1 MSKRK
6 NASFIYGTNKKGVVE
21 KIPRSRKAFKIMMRE
36 ERLSQTHDF
45 GIIKQKLQ
53 GCKAGEMVYIPKEI
67 AGEYRLN
74 YPSLAGYYSVNSK
87 GPVKLTGDLLE
98 QAKKANYKQGAA

>member
-1 MSKRK
+1 M
-6 NASFIYGTNKKGVVE
+6 SFIYGTKKNGEVE
-21 KIPRSRKAFKIMMRE
+21 KVPRSRKAYKVMDRE
-36 ERLSQTHDF
+36 DRLYQTHDF
-45 GIIKQKLQ
+45 AIIKKKLQ
-53 GCKAGEMVYIPKEI
+53 GTKPGEMVYIPKEV